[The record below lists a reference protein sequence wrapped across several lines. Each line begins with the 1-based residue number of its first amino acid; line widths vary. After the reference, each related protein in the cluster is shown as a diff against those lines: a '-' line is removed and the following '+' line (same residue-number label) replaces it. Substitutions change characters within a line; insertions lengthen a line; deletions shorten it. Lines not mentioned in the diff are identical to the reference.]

1 MDFFVLCNLLVCRF
15 FIGRVFPA
23 PAGMNLVTQTNSRG
37 TLYVF
42 PAPAGMNRH
51 GAGAHQALARV
62 PRTRGDEP
70 NCYTVEH
77 FPF

>member
-23 PAGMNLVTQTNSRG
+23 PAGMNPVDIVLTSDG
-37 TLYVF
+37 I
-42 PAPAGMNRH
+42 
-51 GAGAHQALARV
+51 RV

-70 NCYTVEH
+70 DYAINVMRYVVCSPH
-77 FPF
+77 PRG